1 MPIVSRQ
8 SAKTQTNRT
17 TSRPAPTQIS
27 KSGSLLDSLENGWNL
42 AEEYKVLL
50 YGASGTG
57 KTTFWAT
64 WPGPILTLICSG
76 SSRPGELKSIDTP
89 EYRKKIKPVVIPSVA
104 AMRTLIAEA
113 EGFKTVVLDHAT
125 GFADLVIKELL
136 GLGDIPVAKS
146 KIAGKGE
153 SWSLVSQQ
161 QYGQLAIIAK
171 EMFRDLLNLPANVI
185 IVAQER
191 TFGDEAA
198 VSEVI
203 KPTVGAALTPS
214 ITGWLNP
221 ACDYVVQTCKRP
233 RMTAVTRKVGNRE
246 VTTYERDKGVE
257 YFLRTEPHDVYMTK
271 FRVPLK
277 PGRELPEGIVDP
289 TYEKFVKIVKG

>member
-1 MPIVSRQ
+1 MPVVNRQ
-8 SAKTQTNRT
+8 LAKTSQPSQIPTN
-17 TSRPAPTQIS
+17 
-27 KSGSLLDSLENGWNL
+27 KSSNLLDSLEDGWNL
-42 AEEYKVLL
+42 SEEYKMLL

-76 SSRPGELKSIDTP
+76 SSRPGELKSIDTA
-89 EYRKKIKPVVIPSVA
+89 EYRKKIKPVVVPSVQ
-104 AMRTLIAEA
+104 AMRTIIAEA
-113 EGFKTVVLDHAT
+113 EGYKTVVLDHAT

-136 GLGDIPVAKS
+136 GLTDVPVGKS
-146 KIAGKGE
+146 RIAGKGE

-191 TFGDEAA
+191 TFGEDNAA
-198 VSEVI
+198 SEVI

-221 ACDYVVQTCKRP
+221 ACDYVVQTYKRAK
-233 RMTAVTRKVGNRE
+233 MEETTRKVGNKE
-246 VTTYERDKGVE
+246 VTTYERGKGIE
-257 YFLRTEPHDVYMTK
+257 YILRTEPHDVYMTK
-271 FRVPLK
+271 FRVPIQAGK
-277 PGRELPEGIVDP
+277 ELPEGIVNP
-289 TYEKFVKIVKG
+289 TYEKFAKLVKG